1 MASEYQVKQYLAYW
15 FLLGKKIVI
24 KNGSAWLLP
33 KPVFRGERF
42 SLEFEECWQLI
53 SAPDAGDCYLEGTN
67 ETISQLLSPAW
78 DLILCARCQLPIPL
92 PIRGLPPEACPCFD
106 LLSWPNSDLPP
117 PRVPVNNQAQLRN
130 ISERLNFSKSKHDQA
145 LTFDSSPTDIGGGC
159 EHSRETEL
167 PGPLKCDLPH
177 CRCSRKQLT
186 PTD

>member
-24 KNGSAWLLP
+24 KNGTNTFLP
-33 KPVFRGERF
+33 QPVFRGERF
-42 SLEFEECWQLI
+42 SQEFEECWGLI
-53 SAPDAGDCYLEGTN
+53 VAPDAGDCYLDGTK

-78 DLILCARCQLPIPL
+78 ELILCARCQLPIPL

-130 ISERLNFSKSKHDQA
+130 ISERLRFSEYKQSQA
-145 LTFDSSPTDIGGGC
+145 LTLDSSPPDMGGGC
-159 EHSRETEL
+159 GLEGETEL
-167 PGPLKCDLPH
+167 PVVLKCDLPH
-177 CRCSRKQLT
+177 CHCSREQLT